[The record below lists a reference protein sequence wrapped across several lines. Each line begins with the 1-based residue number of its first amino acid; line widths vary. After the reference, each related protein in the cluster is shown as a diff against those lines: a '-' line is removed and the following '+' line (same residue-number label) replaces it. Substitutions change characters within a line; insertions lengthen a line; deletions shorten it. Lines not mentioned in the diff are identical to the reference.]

1 MRQFAY
7 LRDGAQV
14 AARTKGRRV
23 MAFEDDVFGA
33 PRKPPVAHEIGQS
46 IDTLSVHELEE
57 RIALLREEIL
67 RLEAAIK
74 ARQATKDAASAFF
87 KS

>member
-1 MRQFAY
+1 
-7 LRDGAQV
+7 
-14 AARTKGRRV
+14 
-23 MAFEDDVFGA
+23 MAGFDDDPFGA
-33 PRKPPVAHEIGQS
+33 RKAPTAHEIGQT

-57 RIALLREEIL
+57 RIALLKAEIV

-87 KS
+87 KR

>member
-1 MRQFAY
+1 M
-7 LRDGAQV
+7 
-14 AARTKGRRV
+14 AA
-23 MAFEDDVFGA
+23 FDDEVFGS
-33 PRKPPVAHEIGQS
+33 PRKAPTTHEIGQP
-46 IDTLSVHELEE
+46 IDTLSVHELQE
-57 RIALLREEIL
+57 RIDLLKTEIV

>member
-1 MRQFAY
+1 M
-7 LRDGAQV
+7 
-14 AARTKGRRV
+14 AA
-23 MAFEDDVFGA
+23 FDEESLFG
-33 PRKPPVAHEIGQS
+33 KPPKAPATHEIGQA
-46 IDTLSVHELEE
+46 IDALSVHELEE
-57 RIALLREEIL
+57 RIELLRAEIV